1 MSIVIARQLS
11 ICGLCVVLAAAGCT
25 LSPPPATP
33 TPTSA
38 QEDSTS
44 SPANTAASWRPRLSA
59 GSWRYELLS
68 TATVTLTG
76 DPSASA
82 LPISRTTVYTV
93 SIAPTREPV
102 SSSVPFEVVGS
113 VDSVAV
119 TTPGRIP
126 TPTAGSDIR
135 PHFRAELGSDG
146 RVVNLTSNAT
156 TACQAAV
163 DPLSAAALTLFV
175 TLPPALSVGA
185 SWKDTLST
193 VTCRGRMAV
202 ITTAIRQYKVV
213 TDTVLGR
220 RPALLLRRMDSLDVR
235 NRADTASGQMTAA
248 GTGSAAFLL
257 YVDPASG
264 MLLNA
269 TGESHTEILVIAGD
283 TRYPFREDAKQTIAL
298 LH

>member
-1 MSIVIARQLS
+1 VSIAIARQLS
-11 ICGLCVVLAAAGCT
+11 ICGLCVVLAAGCT
-25 LSPPPATP
+25 LTPPPATP

-38 QEDSTS
+38 QKDSTS
-44 SPANTAASWRPRLSA
+44 PANAAISWKPRLSA

-76 DPSASA
+76 DPTASA
-82 LPISRTTVYTV
+82 LPIGRTTVYTV

-126 TPTAGSDIR
+126 TPTAGSNVR

-146 RVVNLTSNAT
+146 RVVNLTSDAT

-175 TLPPALSVGA
+175 TIPPTISVGA
-185 SWKDTLST
+185 SWKDTVST
-193 VTCRGRMAV
+193 ITCRGRMAV

-213 TDTVLGR
+213 TDTVIGS
-220 RPALLLRRMDSLDVR
+220 RPALLLRRTDSLNVR
-235 NRADTASGQMTAA
+235 NRPDTTSGQMTAA
-248 GTGSAAFLL
+248 GAGSAAFLL

-269 TGESHTEILVIAGD
+269 TGQSHTEILVIAGD
-283 TRYPFREDAKQTIAL
+283 SRYQFREDAKQTIAL
-298 LH
+298 LD